1 MDENQA
7 GSSSTNKISPLLKPI
22 MERFPN
28 LSQETLEKLST
39 PEGLRNR
46 HKIVA
51 SLSEDEL
58 KSAATS
64 VGLGL
69 SPLKE
74 LSHLHGDEKIPLS
87 KLKINDKIKVEK
99 LLDETTH
106 LNSEEVIKLIHSKFP
121 YLNLNLDIDSYRNEF
136 MRAVEAEIASGKTQ
150 EERDNSKRAYL
161 KVDLKEIQ
169 RTVGTSD
176 IKSIRNVLRENY
188 THNSLLNEIKKG
200 RKEVEDLSDADILN
214 LKMKL
219 KI

>member
-1 MDENQA
+1 LESISRDNENQA
-7 GSSSTNKISPLLKPI
+7 SSSKISPLLKPI

-46 HKIVA
+46 HKIIG

-58 KSAATS
+58 KSASTPVA
-64 VGLGL
+64 LGL

-74 LSHLHGDEKIPLS
+74 LAHLHGDEKIPLS

-99 LLDETTH
+99 LLDATTH

-136 MRAVEAEIASGKTQ
+136 MKAVEADIASGKTQ

-161 KVDLKEIQ
+161 KADLKEIQ
-169 RTVGTSD
+169 STVGTSD

-200 RKEVEDLSDADILN
+200 RKEVEDLTDADILN
-214 LKMKL
+214 LKK
-219 KI
+219 